1 MRKLFL
7 LLFGAA
13 FLLSPPAG
21 AFSNLAIYPQGFVSF
36 PNVPVGSTGA
46 VPQTISVYNETTTSA
61 TLSSVTLS
69 LSVFKLV
76 SGSTP
81 VTLAPGQYANFV
93 VSFSPTSAKS
103 YTGSMTFNFTGL
115 PSQKISLYGVGTSTA
130 AIATL
135 SANSLN
141 FGSQAL
147 GSPATPKALTITNT
161 GTTGFDVTDVVVT
174 TPFAQTGFSGNSVTL
189 KAGQSL
195 TLQIYYYPWLLGN
208 SVGSILIKYSDLNN
222 AGVSLSGNAS
232 AAATFGIDTFPTL
245 PSATQ
250 SAQYLG
256 TLTSAGGVGK
266 ITWSMASG
274 SNLPAGLVLGSSGL
288 ISGTLAS
295 SVAVGNYNFTVQ
307 ATDSETPSVTATE
320 TLTLPVGAPTGSA
333 CNNVEIKNN
342 GSPLVPLI
350 DLGTGTYLG
359 YEGGLYANG
368 SNVDDP
374 THDAYGVGLAAGIQ
388 PLDGNGNPSPTGKEV
403 LVTVGQSNT
412 QGVSYEFEAIAGA
425 DPSVNPNLVIVNGAS
440 GGASGGNLEDPNN
453 FYWTIITN
461 NYLPNAGVTAKQVVA
476 AWVNDVDAEGKP
488 PTIARLQSE
497 LEFMTQNLLLKFP
510 NIKIAYFS
518 SVNYTGYSNG
528 VINLYHEPNAY
539 QAGFAV
545 KLAIQDQLNGNT
557 NLNFNPALGPVVA
570 PWMAWSAYYWV
581 DGLNTRSDGL
591 AWSCQDSLNDG
602 THPSDPAGRVKA
614 STYVLQFFKTDHTAT
629 PWFLAP
635 TARAGK

>member
-7 LLFGAA
+7 ALFCSTL
-13 FLLSPPAG
+13 LLSVPAG
-21 AFSNLAIYPQGFVSF
+21 AFSGVAIYPQGFVSF
-36 PNVPVGSTGA
+36 PNVPAGSTGA
-46 VPQTISVYNETTTSA
+46 VPQTISVYNESTVSA
-61 TLSSVTLS
+61 TVTSVTLS
-69 LSVFKLV
+69 LPQFTLL

-93 VSFSPTSAKS
+93 VSFSPTTAKS
-103 YTGSMTFNFTGL
+103 YTGTMTFNFSGL
-115 PSQKISLYGVGTSTA
+115 PSQKISLKGVGTSTTG
-130 AIATL
+130 IATL
-135 SANSLN
+135 SATSLN

-147 GSPATPKALTITNT
+147 GSPAAPQTLTITNT
-161 GTTGFDVTDVVVT
+161 GTTSFNVTGVVIT
-174 TPFAQTGFSGNSVTL
+174 APFAQTGFSGNSTTL

-195 TLQIYYYPWLLGN
+195 ALQIYYYPWLQGP
-208 SVGSILIKYSDLNN
+208 SVGSILITYNALNN
-222 AGVSLSGNAS
+222 SGVSLKGNAT
-232 AAATFGIDTFPTL
+232 AATTFALDTFPTL

-250 SAQYLG
+250 SAQYLA
-256 TLTSAGGVGK
+256 TLTSAGGIGNV
-266 ITWSMASG
+266 TWSVASG
-274 SNLPAGLVLGSSGL
+274 SSLPAGLVLSSAGG

-307 ATDSETPSVTATE
+307 ATDSETPPVTATV

-333 CNNVEIKNN
+333 CNNVEIKDN
-342 GSPLVPLI
+342 GNPLVPLI
-350 DLGTGTYLG
+350 DLGTGTYMG
-359 YEGGLYANG
+359 YQGGLYANG

-374 THDAYGVGLAAGIQ
+374 THDAYGAGLAGGIQ
-388 PLDGNGNPSPTGKEV
+388 PLDANGNPSPTGKYV
-403 LVTVGQSNT
+403 LISVGQSNT
-412 QGVSYEFEAIAGA
+412 QGIAYEFGAIASV
-425 DPSVNPNLVIVNGAS
+425 DPSVNQNLVIVNGAS
-440 GGASGGNLEDPNN
+440 GGASGGNLQDPNN
-453 FYWTIITN
+453 YYWTIMTN

-488 PTIARLQSE
+488 PTISRLQSE

-545 KLAIQDQLNGNT
+545 KLAIQDQMNGNT

-570 PWMAWSAYYWV
+570 PWMAWGAYYWV

-635 TARAGK
+635 GAK